1 MGPGAPES
9 SCTGIDDQ
17 SIAGVCVPDLAASQE
32 DVATIQGVFLALP
45 LQAPDEVV
53 HSAVGFLT
61 HHLPCGQPSV
71 QGATSMVQLSHP
83 SSILVGGGGLREC
96 SYHSPARAP
105 AWAPHYPK
113 PAPMAPPPPL
123 YNTASSWM
131 LQAGRSW
138 PQGLCVCCLLW
149 WYTHLLREALLDP
162 PVRYGP
168 PRIEPLP
175 PCQCLMSPDVYSCSH
190 ISNVCEGLP
199 WWSSG

>member
-45 LQAPDEVV
+45 LQAPNEVV

-96 SYHSPARAP
+96 SYHSPARGTCMGPTLPQTSPNGTSTPTIQHSLLLDAP
-105 AWAPHYPK
+105 SWAFLVSG
-113 PAPMAPPPPL
+113 PL
-123 YNTASSWM
+123 RVLSPVVVHTP
-131 LQAGRSW
+131 
-138 PQGLCVCCLLW
+138 PQGS
-149 WYTHLLREALLDP
+149 P
-162 PVRYGP
+162 P
-168 PRIEPLP
+168 
-175 PCQCLMSPDVYSCSH
+175 
-190 ISNVCEGLP
+190 
-199 WWSSG
+199 